1 MSLPCKNKAGTMTEL
16 IPGIFVISGI
26 TNVGVITDSKKSE
39 IYLIDTGRTEEQG
52 VQVLETLEN
61 HFGPLTS
68 SSPDRKYTIKAI
80 YNTHAHADHTG
91 ADAFFQLKTNCEIYL
106 SAAERGILENPFMQ
120 SAVLWGG
127 FPPKE
132 FRNSLYTPTNILHT
146 KLIDFSKTKSIN
158 APDGKKYKMSFLEL
172 PGHYFGDTGILITS
186 SNGEKV
192 LFAGD
197 AISNREELGKY
208 WIQFMIQ
215 PDKCEQTLQKICS
228 IENLKWCIP
237 SHGKC
242 ITDDLNETA
251 ELCTIAIY
259 STRQAILNALKK
271 QPLSTEELI
280 TQVAK
285 QNNITMGFGQYHLVS
300 TTIRSHL
307 SALRENKQI
316 KGKVIDNKLI
326 WEACKNG

>member
-1 MSLPCKNKAGTMTEL
+1 MPESKNMTEL
-16 IPGIFVISGI
+16 IPGVFVIPGV
-26 TNVGVITDSKKSE
+26 TNVGLITDSKKSE
-39 IYLIDTGRTEEQG
+39 FYLIDTGRTEDQG
-52 VQVLETLEN
+52 AQVLEVLEKHFGNLEN
-61 HFGPLTS
+61 KKFGTKFTL
-68 SSPDRKYTIKAI
+68 KAI

-91 ADAFFQLKTNCEIYL
+91 ADAFFQSKTGCQIYL

-132 FRNSLYTPTNILHT
+132 FRNSLYTPATVSHT
-146 KLIDFSKTKSIN
+146 KLIDFSKTKTIN
-158 APDGKKYKMSFLEL
+158 APDGSKYKLTFLEL
-172 PGHYFGDTGILITS
+172 PGHYFGDTGFLITAA
-186 SNGEKV
+186 NGEKI

-208 WIQFMIQ
+208 WIQFMVQ
-215 PDKCEQTLQKICS
+215 PDKCEQTLQKICH

-259 STRQAILNALKK
+259 STRQSILNALKK
-271 QPLSTEELI
+271 QPLSVEELI

-285 QNNITMGFGQYHLVS
+285 QHNISMGFGQYNLVS
-300 TTIRSHL
+300 ATIRSHL
-307 SALRENKQI
+307 SSLRENKQI
-316 KGKVIDNKLI
+316 KVKVIDNKIICESL
-326 WEACKNG
+326 